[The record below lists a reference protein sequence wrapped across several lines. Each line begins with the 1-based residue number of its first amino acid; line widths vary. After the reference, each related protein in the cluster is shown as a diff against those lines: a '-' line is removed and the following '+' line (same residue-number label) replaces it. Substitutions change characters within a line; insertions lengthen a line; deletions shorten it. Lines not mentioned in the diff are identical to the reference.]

1 MTNQVEL
8 SNELKAFNICPD
20 LVKYPDFIV
29 PAYGTPYSA
38 ALDVFAQEDLVITRE
53 TTMID
58 LGFRAE
64 FHPDFACI
72 LLPRSGS
79 GAKFGLALANTVGL
93 IDSDYRGTW
102 MAAAWLNGGGFKS
115 QQITALK
122 SRRVEIV
129 SSNGNQI
136 SSQDVV
142 EKISTL
148 EISRGTALGQLLF
161 VRTNRMTPNIVSEL
175 SETVRGAGGFGS
187 TDK

>member
-8 SNELKAFNICPD
+8 STEIKAFNICPD
-20 LVKYPDFIV
+20 LDKYPDFIV
-29 PAYGTPYSA
+29 PAYGTPFSA

-53 TTMID
+53 TKMID

-102 MAAAWLNGGGFKS
+102 MAAAWLNGGGSKIDEVTQYQIRGVKIKTPDGDEFK
-115 QQITALK
+115 QQE
-122 SRRVEIV
+122 VY
-129 SSNGNQI
+129 
-136 SSQDVV
+136 
-142 EKISTL
+142 KISEL
-148 EISRGTALGQLLF
+148 EIKRGTALGQLLF

-175 SETVRGAGGFGS
+175 SETVRGVGGFGS